1 MWLSQEESG
10 KNLIDIQWN
19 SKILRDFRG
28 IRMLT
33 DFETGHNPI
42 ISFFPGYSGM
52 FTVTAINVIPVN

>member
-42 ISFFPGYSGM
+42 ISFFQD
-52 FTVTAINVIPVN
+52 TVVCLL